1 MNRSRFGLRR
11 QAKRDAAFWKIAS
24 PRIMPKRCRRCALSA
39 QSKINPSLAASESE
53 IYSSRMNVFEALSQ
67 SAKQWPDRIAIID
80 AAGAL
85 DYRSLWRE
93 VEALRV
99 QLDRL
104 GLHERQGVG
113 VRARNGRAFVVGA
126 LAALGCGAVI
136 MPIHHQMKPAEL
148 ADMLARAP
156 LCVILDDGSGPA
168 QPGKTISLENPG
180 GNGLRFT
187 RLDFT
192 QQPLAPQIKDAA
204 FVRFT
209 SGTTGQSKGVVLT
222 HRGVLERTH
231 AANAGLRLTCD
242 DKILWVLPMAYHF
255 YVSII
260 LYLEVGATVI
270 VNTDYLA
277 ESVLNAAENHQ
288 ATFLYITPMHV
299 RMLVSERSGRV
310 LPPSLQRVMS
320 VSSRLD
326 PQVARDFHTR
336 YRVPVSQGFGII
348 EVGLPIMNITEAAEH
363 PEAIGRPVP
372 GFEAMIVDEAMKPL
386 PEGETGQLVLR
397 GPGMFAGYLN
407 PPRLREEILRD
418 GWFLTGDL
426 GHRDN
431 GGRVVLDGRTSSVIH
446 IAGHKVFP
454 EEIAGV
460 LDQHPAVLRSR
471 IFSRPHPQMGESVCA
486 EVQLRN
492 GCSPA
497 TGEEIL
503 AFCRR
508 QLSSHKVPTSLEFVA
523 QISMTTSGKVRHGSG
538 GAKQPSLNRV

>member
-1 MNRSRFGLRR
+1 
-11 QAKRDAAFWKIAS
+11 
-24 PRIMPKRCRRCALSA
+24 
-39 QSKINPSLAASESE
+39 
-53 IYSSRMNVFEALSQ
+53 MNVFETLSR
-67 SAKQWPDRIAIID
+67 SAKQWPERIAIID
-80 AAGAL
+80 AGGSL
-85 DYRSLWRE
+85 DYRSLWCE

-104 GLHERQGVG
+104 GVRKGQGVG
-113 VRARNGRAFVVGA
+113 VRARNGQAFVIGA

-148 ADMLARAP
+148 SDLLARAP
-156 LCVILDDGSGPA
+156 LCVILDDGCGTP
-168 QPGKTISLENPG
+168 QPGKTITLENPG

-187 RLDFT
+187 RLDGP
-192 QQPLAPQIKDAA
+192 QQPLAPGIKDAA

-209 SGTTGQSKGVVLT
+209 SGTTGKSKGVVLT
-222 HRGVLERTH
+222 HRDVLERTK
-231 AANAGLRLTCD
+231 AANSGLGLTCE

-260 LYLEVGATVI
+260 LYLEVGATVV

-277 ESVLNAAENHQ
+277 ERILDAAAKHQ
-288 ATFLYITPMHV
+288 ATFLYVTPMHI
-299 RMLVSERSGRV
+299 RMLTSESSGRT

-320 VSSRLD
+320 VSSRLE
-326 PQVARDFHTR
+326 PQMARDFFAR

-348 EVGLPIMNITEAAEH
+348 EVGLPIMNLKEAAEH
-363 PEAIGRPVP
+363 PEAIGRPVA
-372 GFEAMIVDEAMKPL
+372 GFEAMIVDEKMKPMA
-386 PEGETGQLVLR
+386 EGETGQLALR
-397 GPGMFAGYLN
+397 GPGMFSGYLN
-407 PPRLREEILRD
+407 PPRSREEVLHD

-426 GHRDN
+426 AHRDN
-431 GGRVVLDGRTSSVIH
+431 EGRIVLDGRTSSVIQV
-446 IAGHKVFP
+446 AGHKVFP

-471 IFSRPHPQMGESVCA
+471 VFARPHPQMGEAVCA

-492 GCSPA
+492 GSSP
-497 TGEEIL
+497 TTSEDIL

-523 QISMTTSGKVRHGSG
+523 EISMTSSGKVRHGSG
-538 GAKQPSLNRV
+538 AAQPSLNRV

>member
-1 MNRSRFGLRR
+1 
-11 QAKRDAAFWKIAS
+11 
-24 PRIMPKRCRRCALSA
+24 
-39 QSKINPSLAASESE
+39 
-53 IYSSRMNVFEALSQ
+53 MNVFETLAK
-67 SAKQWPDRIAIID
+67 SARQWPDRIAIID
-80 AAGAL
+80 AGGSL
-85 DYRSLWRE
+85 DYQSLWRE

-104 GLHERQGVG
+104 GVREGQGVG
-113 VRARNGRAFVVGA
+113 VRARNGRAFVIGA

-168 QPGKTISLENPG
+168 QAGKTIPLENSG
-180 GNGLRFT
+180 DNGLRFT
-187 RLDFT
+187 RLDGA
-192 QQPLAPQIKDAA
+192 QPPLAPGIKDAA

-209 SGTTGQSKGVVLT
+209 SGTTGKSKGVVLT
-222 HRGVLERTH
+222 HRDVLERTR
-231 AANAGLRLTCD
+231 AANAGLGLTCE

-260 LYLEVGATVI
+260 LYLEAGATVV
-270 VNTDYLA
+270 VNADYLA
-277 ESVLNAAENHQ
+277 ERILDAAAKHQ
-288 ATFLYITPMHV
+288 ATFLYVTPMHI
-299 RMLVSERSGRV
+299 RMLNSESSGRA

-326 PQVARDFHTR
+326 PQAARDFHAR
-336 YRVPVSQGFGII
+336 YHVPVSQGFGII
-348 EVGLPIMNITEAAEH
+348 EVGLPIMNINEAAEH

-372 GFEAMIVDEAMKPL
+372 GFEAAIVNEAMKSL
-386 PEGETGQLVLR
+386 AEGETGQLALR
-397 GPGMFAGYLN
+397 GPGMFSGYLN
-407 PPRLREEILRD
+407 PRRSREEVLRD

-426 GHRDN
+426 AHRDN
-431 GGRVVLDGRTSSVIH
+431 GGRIVLDGRTSSVIQ

-471 IFSRPHPQMGESVCA
+471 VFARPHPQMGEAVCA

-492 GCSPA
+492 GNSETA
-497 TGEEIL
+497 SEDIL

-508 QLSSHKVPTSLEFVA
+508 QLSSHKVPTTLDFVA
-523 QISMTTSGKVRHGSG
+523 EISMTSSGKVRHGP
-538 GAKQPSLNRV
+538 QPTMSRV

>member
-1 MNRSRFGLRR
+1 
-11 QAKRDAAFWKIAS
+11 
-24 PRIMPKRCRRCALSA
+24 
-39 QSKINPSLAASESE
+39 
-53 IYSSRMNVFEALSQ
+53 MNVFDTLSH

-80 AAGAL
+80 AGGSL
-85 DYRSLWRE
+85 DYQSLWRE

-99 QLDRL
+99 QLGHL
-104 GLHERQGVG
+104 GLREGQGVG
-113 VRARNGRAFVVGA
+113 VRARNGRAFVIGA

-156 LCVILDDGSGPA
+156 LCAILDDGSGPA
-168 QPGKTISLENPG
+168 QAGKTVTLENPG

-187 RLDFT
+187 RVDGP
-192 QQPLAPQIKDAA
+192 QQPLAPGIKNAA

-222 HRGVLERTH
+222 HRDVLERTK
-231 AANAGLRLTCD
+231 AANSGLGLTCQ

-260 LYLEVGATVI
+260 LYLEVGATVV

-277 ESVLNAAENHQ
+277 ESILDMAAKHQ
-288 ATFLYITPMHV
+288 ATFLYVTPMHV
-299 RMLVSERSGRV
+299 RMLNSERSGRV
-310 LPPSLQRVMS
+310 LPPSLRRVMS

-326 PQVARDFHTR
+326 PQFARDFFAR
-336 YRVPVSQGFGII
+336 YHVPVSQGFGII
-348 EVGLPIMNITEAAEH
+348 EVGLPIMNIAEAAEH
-363 PEAIGRPVP
+363 PEAIGRPVSS
-372 GFEAMIVDEAMKPL
+372 FEAMIVDGTMQPL
-386 PEGETGQLVLR
+386 PEGETGQLALR
-397 GPGMFAGYLN
+397 GPGMFSGYLN
-407 PPRLREEILRD
+407 PPRSREEVLHD

-431 GGRVVLDGRTSSVIH
+431 GERVVLDGRTSSVMH
-446 IAGHKVFP
+446 VAGHKVFP

-471 IFSRPHPQMGESVCA
+471 VSSRPHPQFGEAVHA

-492 GCSPA
+492 GSSQTPS
-497 TGEEIL
+497 EDIL
-503 AFCRR
+503 SFCRR
-508 QLSSHKVPTSLEFVA
+508 QLSSHKVPSSLEFVTE
-523 QISMTTSGKVRHGSG
+523 ISMTSSGKVRHG
-538 GAKQPSLNRV
+538 

>member
-1 MNRSRFGLRR
+1 MI
-11 QAKRDAAFWKIAS
+11 KI
-24 PRIMPKRCRRCALSA
+24 
-39 QSKINPSLAASESE
+39 KICTM
-53 IYSSRMNVFEALSQ
+53 RMNVFETLSY
-67 SAKQWPDRIAIID
+67 SAKQWPNRIAIID
-80 AAGAL
+80 AGGSL
-85 DYRSLWRE
+85 DYQSLWRE

-104 GLHERQGVG
+104 GVGEGQGVG
-113 VRARNGRAFVVGA
+113 IRARNGRAFVIGA

-156 LCVILDDGSGPA
+156 LCVILDDGSNPA
-168 QPGKTISLENPG
+168 QPGKTITLENPG

-187 RLDFT
+187 RQDGP
-192 QQPLAPQIKDAA
+192 QMPLAPEIKNAA

-222 HRGVLERTH
+222 HDDVLERTR
-231 AANAGLRLTCD
+231 AANAGLGLTCE

-270 VNTDYLA
+270 VNNDFLA
-277 ESVLNAAENHQ
+277 ENILDAAAKHQ
-288 ATFLYITPMHV
+288 ATFLYVTPMHI
-299 RMLVSERSGRV
+299 RMLNGEKSGRA
-310 LPPSLQRVMS
+310 LPPSLSRVMS

-326 PQVARDFHTR
+326 PQAARDFQAR
-336 YRVPVSQGFGII
+336 YQVPVSQGFGII
-348 EVGLPIMNITEAAEH
+348 EVGLPIMNLAEAEEH

-372 GFEAMIVDEAMKPL
+372 GFEAMIVNEAMHPL

-397 GPGMFAGYLN
+397 GPGMFSGYLN
-407 PPRLREEILRD
+407 PPRLREEVLHD

-426 GHRDN
+426 AHRDG
-431 GGRVVLDGRTSSVIH
+431 GGRIVLDGRTSSVIH

-471 IFSRPHPQMGESVCA
+471 VFSRPHPQFGEAICA
-486 EVQLRN
+486 EVQLRH
-492 GCSPA
+492 GSSPA
-497 TGEEIL
+497 SGEEIL

-508 QLSSHKVPTSLEFVA
+508 QLSSHKVPTSLEFVSE
-523 QISMTTSGKVRHGSG
+523 ISMTTSGKVRHGAAVS
-538 GAKQPSLNRV
+538 QPVQK